1 MFWRQLWT
9 SLQLLFVIR
18 NNVDG
23 GGDDTGWGFIIHLN
37 FPLFFKNLWCAKIV
51 TKIPFSG
58 NKNKKILLMH
68 IALGTWLLSKKVTTS
83 ACWGHWIF
91 CFPWSAIQFW
101 TAFGGKCQGGL
112 AASYVK
118 SIIYNCT
125 HWFIFHIV
133 FFTAANISK
142 YVLHTQL
149 NFEQMKLGIQIG
161 YSCTHT
167 TTPKFWASKPPCSC
181 LHSNP
186 L

>member
-1 MFWRQLWT
+1 MMCKN
-9 SLQLLFVIR
+9 S
-18 NNVDG
+18 
-23 GGDDTGWGFIIHLN
+23 
-37 FPLFFKNLWCAKIV
+37 FKNSFLRGK
-51 TKIPFSG
+51 K
-58 NKNKKILLMH
+58 KQKKILLMH
-68 IALGTWLLSKKVTTS
+68 IALGTWLLSKKS
-83 ACWGHWIF
+83 NNISMLGALNIL
-91 CFPWSAIQFW
+91 FPLIRNPVLDGGVRSRW
-101 TAFGGKCQGGL
+101 TAFGGKCQSGL

-161 YSCTHT
+161 YSCTHI
-167 TTPKFWASKPPCSC
+167 TTPKFWPSKPHCSC